1 VKSRIKFIA
10 DVNVEKSIVDYLKY
24 EGFDIMWIP
33 DYNCMMK
40 DEELLRL
47 ANKERRVLIT
57 NDKDFGNLVFF
68 KNLISSGI
76 ILFHAKEHNVEW
88 KEKILKKV
96 IDDFGEK
103 VCSSFIVIGKDKVRI
118 KPLVEE

>member
-1 VKSRIKFIA
+1 MKSRIKFIA

>member
-1 VKSRIKFIA
+1 MKSRIKFIA
-10 DVNVEKSIVDYLKY
+10 DVNVEKSIVDHLKY

-88 KEKILKKV
+88 KKKILKKV